1 QKLLAV
7 DGHVAGGLDTQAD
20 LPTVDVNDRD
30 ANIVAD
36 IDLFAKFSAQ
46 DQHVATLLRARQ
58 WWVFLSNSTLQIRA
72 AVFPCLQFFC
82 CKPLLRQR
90 IPSHPPFPQARPDT
104 YEPHNGQTTHGRVEE
119 ILGARSRSWC
129 GRSRR
134 FRFLFE
140 RILDGPQTVGTNAVT
155 EAHRGVLAEVFLDA
169 LPVVLVVADLAAP
182 GADRQE
188 CLQSSLARPSG
199 LQGPDA

>member
-36 IDLFAKFSAQ
+36 IDLFAEFSAQ

-72 AVFPCLQFFC
+72 ALFPALQFFC
-82 CKPLLRQR
+82 RKPLLRQR
-90 IPSHPPFPQARPDT
+90 IPSQPTFHQARPDT
-104 YEPHNGQTTHGRVEE
+104 YAPHNSQATHGRADRV
-119 ILGARSRSWC
+119 IGARSRGRC
-129 GRSRR
+129 GRFWWFWR
-134 FRFLFE
+134 FRFLLE
-140 RILDGPQTVGTNAVT
+140 RILDGPQTVGTYAVT

-188 CLQSSLARPSG
+188 CLQSSLAR
-199 LQGPDA
+199 QGR